1 MTPLLAVGLSVTLHV
16 SWNLLTRRT
25 HSDANF
31 LWWIVGL
38 YVLVFAPFTLSDFV
52 RAAEQSPVL
61 YMCAAISGTANGMYF
76 LALRSAY
83 HQAPASA
90 VYPMVRS
97 SPLLIALVETLLFGR
112 SFPLL
117 SWFAI
122 LISASGLWLIATS
135 AHDGVTRL
143 NRAWPYALFAAC
155 MTVVYSLSDKV
166 AASNMQGLK
175 AALGYVCVNYAIGWI
190 FLCLEQKRRTRHW
203 IPVTTP
209 ALKSLLIGTFGC
221 GDGLRIGHL
230 CHALDTGRLRRNTH
244 QRRHRADRV
253 AGRGM
258 AEGIRRMAAACR
270 RGKSGGAGTG
280 RGRRACRLTLNI
292 AVGDY
297 FVALL
302 CFGRCE

>member
-1 MTPLLAVGLSVTLHV
+1 MTPLLAVGLSVLLHV

-52 RAAEQSPVL
+52 GAAEQSPVL
-61 YMCAAISGTANGMYF
+61 YMCAAISGTTNGLYF

-97 SPLLIALVETLLFGR
+97 SPLLIVLVETLLFGR

-143 NRAWPYALFAAC
+143 SRAWPYALFAAC

-166 AASNMQGLK
+166 AASNMQGLNS
-175 AALGYVCVNYAIGWI
+175 ALGYVCVNYAIGWV

-203 IPVTTP
+203 VPVSTP
-209 ALKSLLIGTFGC
+209 ALKSLLIGTVG
-221 GDGLRIGHL
+221 
-230 CHALDTGRLRRNTH
+230 
-244 QRRHRADRV
+244 V
-253 AGRGM
+253 GM
-258 AEGIRRMAAACR
+258 AYALIIYAMRWIPAAYAVTLTNAGIVLTVLLGVLWLKEYEGWRQRAT
-270 RGKSGGAGTG
+270 GAGLVVLG
-280 RGRRACRLTLNI
+280 LVVIGVLA
-292 AVGDY
+292 A
-297 FVALL
+297 
-302 CFGRCE
+302 